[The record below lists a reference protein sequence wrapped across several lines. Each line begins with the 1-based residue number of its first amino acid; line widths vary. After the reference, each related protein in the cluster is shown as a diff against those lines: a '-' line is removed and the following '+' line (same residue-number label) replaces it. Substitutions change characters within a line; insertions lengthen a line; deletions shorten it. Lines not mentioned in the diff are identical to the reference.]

1 MLIVKTI
8 GRIRREHLVKGKS
21 IKEIARGMKIL
32 RDTVRR
38 VIGLERSR
46 FLRKRRDPVHP
57 FTKTIDLRSIAP
69 HSRPHG
75 VGPLRTGES

>member
-38 VIGLERSR
+38 V
-46 FLRKRRDPVHP
+46 
-57 FTKTIDLRSIAP
+57 LRS
-69 HSRPHG
+69 
-75 VGPLRTGES
+75 GEKSFSS